1 MATVN
6 AVRVTKTVADP
17 IAEYESLK
25 PLWTRS
31 RAICNGERFAK
42 EYDGLVDTVTYKNLL
57 IPFSPSM
64 TQQQYE
70 FFKAEAELPGV
81 VAQFAK
87 MIVGALLRKQPTL
100 ILPEEFDKSIHD
112 WILNEFGQDDSALT
126 AFLDTAIW
134 EELQT
139 SRAWVYIDY
148 PIINNPD
155 ALTPE
160 DKMTLKPYPCLWKAE
175 AVINWN
181 VEKDTFGKTLLTRVI
196 TREYVKRFLT
206 NEFHPDF
213 IDTVKVHELD
223 ENGFYQIRVYERLAS
238 TTAVTVVNGQRQAP
252 KTEGDKFELVNIID
266 NILNNG
272 ERLTEIPAWP
282 LNGSIDPVEPM
293 LGPIIDKEVM
303 LYNKMSRRNHLLY
316 GASTYTPIITSDMTD
331 EEFQDIVNS
340 GLGTWIKLRQGDTA
354 TVLATPTDAL
364 ADMDRAIA
372 ASIEEMARMGIR
384 MLSPETAQSGI
395 ALEIRNASQTAQ
407 LGTLNIK
414 VSNTLKQII
423 VFMINWRLGSN
434 LTTNEVKFE
443 LSSDFNPTPVGE
455 AWLRLATEWYQSGLI
470 PRSVWLQMLKQND
483 MLVPDYDDEQGKME
497 IAQDQDLQQQQA
509 NDAYAQQISQQTN
522 V

>member
-1 MATVN
+1 
-6 AVRVTKTVADP
+6 
-17 IAEYESLK
+17 
-25 PLWTRS
+25 
-31 RAICNGERFAK
+31 
-42 EYDGLVDTVTYKNLL
+42 
-57 IPFSPSM
+57 
-64 TQQQYE
+64 
-70 FFKAEAELPGV
+70 
-81 VAQFAK
+81 
-87 MIVGALLRKQPTL
+87 
-100 ILPEEFDKSIHD
+100 
-112 WILNEFGQDDSALT
+112 
-126 AFLDTAIW
+126 
-134 EELQT
+134 
-139 SRAWVYIDY
+139 
-148 PIINNPD
+148 
-155 ALTPE
+155 
-160 DKMTLKPYPCLWKAE
+160 
-175 AVINWN
+175 
-181 VEKDTFGKTLLTRVI
+181 
-196 TREYVKRFLT
+196 
-206 NEFHPDF
+206 
-213 IDTVKVHELD
+213 
-223 ENGFYQIRVYERLAS
+223 
-238 TTAVTVVNGQRQAP
+238 
-252 KTEGDKFELVNIID
+252 
-266 NILNNG
+266 
-272 ERLTEIPAWP
+272 
-282 LNGSIDPVEPM
+282 
-293 LGPIIDKEVM
+293 
-303 LYNKMSRRNHLLY
+303 
-316 GASTYTPIITSDMTD
+316 MTD